1 MALDTIKL
9 GNISVSRLILGSN
22 PFSGF
27 SHQGDDRDLEMIRYY
42 TAEHILQVFT
52 QAEKLGIAT
61 FIGRG
66 DQHIIRMLM
75 EHQNSGGALHWIA
88 QTCPEMKNIRRSVED
103 IIKGGAKG
111 CYIHGGV
118 MDFQLA
124 NNGLDEVPLAINMI
138 KEAGLAAGVAGH
150 DPRVFEWAENNLDV
164 DFYMCSYYNA
174 SHRDESAELKSGMP
188 EWFNPK
194 DRDIM
199 VNLIQRLTKP
209 VIHYKILAAGR
220 NNPKEAFNFT
230 AGFLREND
238 AVCIGIYNN
247 GKKDM
252 LEEDVQLFE
261 ESLKS

>member
-1 MALDTIKL
+1 MALDTVRL
-9 GNISVSRLILGSN
+9 GNVTVSRLILGGN

-27 SHQGDDRDLEMIRYY
+27 SHQGEDRDLEMIRYY
-42 TAEHILQVFT
+42 KSERIQQVFS
-52 QAEKLGIAT
+52 QAEKFGITT

-75 EHQNSGGALHWIA
+75 EHHDSGGALQWIA
-88 QTCPEMKNIRRSVED
+88 QTCPEMKTIMRSVED

-118 MDFQLA
+118 MDFLLA
-124 NNGLDEVPLAINMI
+124 NNELDEVPSAINMI
-138 KEAGLAAGVAGH
+138 KEAGLPAGVAGH
-150 DPRVFEWAENNLDV
+150 DPQVFEWAENNLDV

-174 SHRDESAELKSGMP
+174 SHRDESAELKSGKP

-220 NNPKEAFNFT
+220 NDPKEALKFT
-230 AGFLREND
+230 AGYLRNSD

-247 GKKDM
+247 DKPDM
-252 LEEDVQLFE
+252 LEEDVRLFE
-261 ESLKS
+261 ESLIK